1 MKKFEE
7 ISHTADA
14 ALRVFGEN
22 KVELFVHAVEGM
34 FHLMGLK
41 LELDQER
48 EISEIEL
55 SEVDLESLLVSF
67 LTEVLIYVEKGIGFN
82 KFDIKIVDSKL
93 KGRMIGNRIN
103 SYDIQV
109 KAVTFNE
116 LIIKKENSILETLIV
131 FDV

>member
-82 KFDIKIVDSKL
+82 KFDIKIVGSKL